1 MKYWFDTEFIESSRH
16 LDLISIGIVSEDG
29 RELYLENAEVDWSRA
44 SDWVIANVKP
54 YLTGNTI
61 SRFEMAQRIKRF
73 IGYDSPEF
81 WGYFADY
88 DWVLFCWLF
97 GRMVDLPK
105 GWPMFCRDVMQYA
118 EHVHCPRSR
127 FPQQEGVAHN
137 ALDDA
142 IWTKQVWE
150 YISRWEAGK

>member
-105 GWPMFCRDVMQYA
+105 G
-118 EHVHCPRSR
+118 
-127 FPQQEGVAHN
+127 
-137 ALDDA
+137 
-142 IWTKQVWE
+142 
-150 YISRWEAGK
+150 